1 MAAVTFLLDQV
12 AALTKGGTNLLRDAD
27 VFPMGAHTFPTQ
39 RVTAFTEFIYL
50 FGMAFSALFSG
61 NRGFRFIGGLVVFMT
76 GDAGHPLRSM
86 FRSHPGLEERRG
98 SFYVA
103 AHTES
108 GIDPFIGFLGGS
120 TRAGNQ

>member
-1 MAAVTFLLDQV
+1 MAAVTFFLNQV
-12 AALTKGGTNLLRDAD
+12 AALTKGGTNLLRDAQI
-27 VFPMGAHTFPTQ
+27 FPMGAHTFPSK
-39 RVTAFTEFIYL
+39 RVTALAELLHLLGMSFPAL
-50 FGMAFSALFSG
+50 FGG
-61 NRGFRFIGGLVVFMT
+61 NCCFRFIGGLVVSMA
-76 GDAGHPLRSM
+76 GDAGHPIRSV

-108 GIDPFIGFLGGS
+108 WIDPFIGFFGGR

>member
-12 AALTKGGTNLLRDAD
+12 AALAKGGTNLLRDAY

-39 RVTAFTEFIYL
+39 RVTAFSELFYL
-50 FGMAFSALFSG
+50 FGMAFSALFSR
-61 NRGFRFIGGLVVFMT
+61 NRGFRFIGGLVVGMT
-76 GDAGHPLRSM
+76 GDAGPPLRSM
-86 FRSHPGLEERRG
+86 FRAHPGLKERRG

-108 GIDPFIGFLGGS
+108 RIDPFIGFFGGR